1 MYREASPWQLAGLR
15 DASMNFEWDKNK
27 RRSNIVKH
35 EFDFLDIGQLF
46 SGDHIKVKAKPD
58 LGGEQRFLAIGC
70 IYGICATVIYTE
82 RNGATRIISLRKAR
96 KNEQQR
102 HQTIY
107 NG

>member
-1 MYREASPWQLAGLR
+1 M
-15 DASMNFEWDKNK
+15 DFEWDENK
-27 RRSNIVKH
+27 KRSNIVKH
-35 EFDFLDIGQLF
+35 DFDFEDIWQLF
-46 SGDHIKVKAKPD
+46 AGDHLKSEAKAG
-58 LGGEQRFLAIGC
+58 LGGEQRFLATGFVRGR
-70 IYGICATVIYTE
+70 YATAIYTE